1 MVELRWWI
9 LLAAVLLV
17 SATWWWLSRAAHVRR
32 GLRGPY
38 GKREDS

>member
-9 LLAAVLLV
+9 LLTAVLLGT
-17 SATWWWLSRAAHVRR
+17 ATWWRLSRCAHVRR

-38 GKREDS
+38 GMREDS